1 MIKKVT
7 KIILIAVFAISFAF
21 DGFAQKT
28 LNKIIEKG
36 ELTVGMTADQP
47 PFSMRAKDGTVIGY
61 DADLAGLLAESMGVK
76 LKIVEIPFP
85 NLLGSLERGDVD
97 IVLSGMTM
105 TMERNMKVAF
115 VGPYTLSGKSI
126 LTKSPEM
133 SKVDESEDVNDET
146 VKLVVLRGSTSET
159 YVKREMPEAKIIM
172 KDNYDDA
179 VNMIVDGTAD
189 IMVADFPVCAYQ
201 ALVYPEKGLITIANP
216 LTIEPIGAAV
226 NPDDHLLINVVEN
239 YFNLIAMVG
248 ILDLLEIKWF
258 ESGEWVK
265 LVK

>member
-1 MIKKVT
+1 
-7 KIILIAVFAISFAF
+7 
-21 DGFAQKT
+21 
-28 LNKIIEKG
+28 
-36 ELTVGMTADQP
+36 
-47 PFSMRAKDGTVIGY
+47 
-61 DADLAGLLAESMGVK
+61 
-76 LKIVEIPFP
+76 
-85 NLLGSLERGDVD
+85 
-97 IVLSGMTM
+97 
-105 TMERNMKVAF
+105 MKVAF
-115 VGPYTLSGKSI
+115 IGPYTLSGKSI

-146 VKLVVLRGSTSET
+146 IKLVVLRGSTSET
-159 YVKREMPEAKIIM
+159 YVKSEMPEAKIIL
-172 KDNYDDA
+172 KDNYDAA

-201 ALVYPEKGLITIANP
+201 ALVYPEKGLITIAKP

-258 ESGEWVK
+258 ESGEWVEQ
-265 LVK
+265 VK